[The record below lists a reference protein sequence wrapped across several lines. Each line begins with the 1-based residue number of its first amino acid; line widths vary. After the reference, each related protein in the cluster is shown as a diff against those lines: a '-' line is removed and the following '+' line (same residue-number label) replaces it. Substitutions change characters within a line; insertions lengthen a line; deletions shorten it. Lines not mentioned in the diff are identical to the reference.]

1 MTFDSNPET
10 RSRARLYLNR
20 EKIDENKGVCE
31 LLKELDPLIIY
42 TDQELEDEQLPILV
56 TPLGS
61 SLSGIARISYY
72 AKLENKARK
81 NGSR

>member
-1 MTFDSNPET
+1 MVVNSSLET

-20 EKIDENKGVCE
+20 ERVDENKVART
-31 LLKELDPLIIY
+31 LVKDLDPLIIY
-42 TDQELEDEQLPILV
+42 TDQELEDDPLPILV

-72 AKLENKARK
+72 TKLEKRARE
-81 NGSR
+81 NDSG